1 MLHKKPEIGLYG
13 LSIKCKLNVIKN
25 VSIRLSVLYKEKL
38 VMDHYIHYKLL
49 HVVLMDLDIN
59 VYNNLHAKNKED
71 VIAKIQDYVS

>member
-1 MLHKKPEIGLYG
+1 MD
-13 LSIKCKLNVIKN
+13 SIDHQLNVNWTCLKN
-25 VSIRLSVLYKEKL
+25 VSIRLSILCKEEL